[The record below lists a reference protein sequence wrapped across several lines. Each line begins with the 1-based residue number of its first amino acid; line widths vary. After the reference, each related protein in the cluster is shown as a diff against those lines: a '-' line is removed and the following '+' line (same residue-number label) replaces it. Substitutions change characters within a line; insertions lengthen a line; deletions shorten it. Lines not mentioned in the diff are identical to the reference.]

1 MKQTITIILPL
12 YKRSPYLCT
21 LIENLLAQSEFP
33 AFHLLVADGSP
44 AVIAQQN
51 QDILTS
57 FCMPNISYFYYGE
70 DLTFNHYIKKL
81 NYALSLVKT
90 PFTFLLDQD
99 DLFSLK
105 AIQCHEQYLLRNTQ
119 YIGSRSRS
127 ICLASRSLSSNIR
140 CLRLNVLSLYPH
152 LPKHNIQDDQSF
164 IDAFQSDQWNS
175 MYCLFRTEFLLALY
189 EAFSFADIRDINA
202 WEFFFHYYLYTMG
215 PIAVIDNPKFYA
227 YVRREGSSTLTAGLN
242 ANQSLQAR
250 VNSPSF
256 YDSLVSIYQNQPRCC
271 IKGHSISSIFYF
283 AMKAFESDSSFHKL
297 IRTPLPLRGI
307 FHITKEAAAFIM
319 AIIPYFYAQKKFHH
333 FYELNL
339 KFF

>member
-1 MKQTITIILPL
+1 
-12 YKRSPYLCT
+12 
-21 LIENLLAQSEFP
+21 
-33 AFHLLVADGSP
+33 
-44 AVIAQQN
+44 
-51 QDILTS
+51 
-57 FCMPNISYFYYGE
+57 
-70 DLTFNHYIKKL
+70 
-81 NYALSLVKT
+81 
-90 PFTFLLDQD
+90 
-99 DLFSLK
+99 
-105 AIQCHEQYLLRNTQ
+105 
-119 YIGSRSRS
+119 
-127 ICLASRSLSSNIR
+127 
-140 CLRLNVLSLYPH
+140 
-152 LPKHNIQDDQSF
+152 
-164 IDAFQSDQWNS
+164 
-175 MYCLFRTEFLLALY
+175 
-189 EAFSFADIRDINA
+189 
-202 WEFFFHYYLYTMG
+202 MG

-297 IRTPLPLRGI
+297 IRTPLLYVGS
-307 FHITKEAAAFIM
+307 FDDKVAAAFIM